1 MGSDSDER
9 VKWVEE
15 LYRAGK
21 ISWAARNR
29 WIRTVQSA
37 NSAVVKRE
45 LRAKMRE
52 IDSYLGSGRGSPNV
66 QGGLP
71 SLGKR
76 R

>member
-1 MGSDSDER
+1 MGSASDLDE
-9 VKWVEE
+9 WVDE

-21 ISWAARNR
+21 ISWAERNR
-29 WIRTVQSA
+29 WIRAAQSA
-37 NSAVVKRE
+37 KTAVAKQE

-52 IDSYLGSGRGSPNV
+52 IDRYLGSGKSSPYV